1 MLMFDT
7 PTARRIARYIAGEC
21 SADEAREVREWIA
34 ADPARAE
41 YVAALE
47 RVWAATGNLPVR
59 WDSVAAWSAVRARL
73 APTRPEAVPEHVAPP
88 PPVARPR
95 WHAWTGAR
103 RSSVSRIAAVL
114 ATVAVGALWW
124 IAARQ
129 EPPAPAPAPMREI
142 ATQRGQLADVYLS
155 DGTHVLLGVASRLR
169 FAAPLSATSR
179 DVYLDGEA
187 VFEVTPDTQAPFIV
201 HTSHAT
207 ARDVGTR
214 FDVRAYPGDTTTTVV
229 VAEGRVLL
237 APRADSAGALLNAGD
252 LGQVGAAAAVRT
264 QRGVAVDRY
273 FAWTDRQLVFTD
285 VPLRD
290 VLPQLG
296 RWYDLEFRLGDSSLA
311 TRRLTATL
319 TSESVP
325 ELLRGLSLTVEI
337 RAERHGR
344 VVTLFPKS
352 RRS

>member
-1 MLMFDT
+1 M
-7 PTARRIARYIAGEC
+7 
-21 SADEAREVREWIA
+21 
-34 ADPARAE
+34 
-41 YVAALE
+41 
-47 RVWAATGNLPVR
+47 
-59 WDSVAAWSAVRARL
+59 
-73 APTRPEAVPEHVAPP
+73 
-88 PPVARPR
+88 
-95 WHAWTGAR
+95 
-103 RSSVSRIAAVL
+103 L

-124 IAARQ
+124 LAARE

-169 FAAPLSATSR
+169 FAAPLGATSR

-201 HTSHAT
+201 HTSHGI

-237 APRADSAGALLNAGD
+237 APHADSAGAVLDAGD

-264 QRGVAVDRY
+264 RHGVAVDRY

-290 VLPQLG
+290 VLPQLS
-296 RWYDLEFRLGDSSLA
+296 RWYDLEFRLGDASLA
-311 TRRLTATL
+311 NRRLTATL
-319 TSESVP
+319 TSESLP
-325 ELLRGLSLTVEI
+325 ELLRGLALTVEV

-344 VVTLFPKS
+344 VVTLFPKPP
-352 RRS
+352 RS